1 MAFRLSGEQIE
12 ALSRLLFESRLI
24 ELISREQPDA
34 RAELESP
41 SGREELRRQC
51 GKAQRYGLTRSADVA
66 RYVITAWL
74 MGPDFDETF
83 GAMRE
88 VLQSRELNA
97 AQKAQEI
104 SQISVAVL
112 RTLAKA

>member
-1 MAFRLSGEQIE
+1 MAFRFSGEQID
-12 ALSRLLFESRLI
+12 ALSRLQFENRLI
-24 ELISREQPDA
+24 ELISSEEHDA
-34 RAELESP
+34 RTELESP
-41 SGREELRRQC
+41 AGREELRRQC
-51 GKAQRYGLTRSADVA
+51 GKAQRYGLTRGADIA

-74 MGPDFDETF
+74 MGPDFDETY

-88 VLQSRELNA
+88 VLQSRELSG

-104 SQISVAVL
+104 SQISLAVL